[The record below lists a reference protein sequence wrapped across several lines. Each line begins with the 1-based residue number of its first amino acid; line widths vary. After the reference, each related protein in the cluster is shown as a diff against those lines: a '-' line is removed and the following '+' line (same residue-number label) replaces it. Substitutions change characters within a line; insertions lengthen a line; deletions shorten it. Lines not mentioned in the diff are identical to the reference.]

1 MQFNSFSEFINM
13 GGYGFYVWLSFGVS
27 ALLLVILLISSKADH
42 QKIINN
48 IAKQKQRE
56 DKLRQA
62 RELRKQQASSAQ
74 DEAEQAT
81 S

>member
-27 ALLLVILLISSKADH
+27 ALLLVILLFSSKAGH

-62 RELRKQQASSAQ
+62 RELRKQQANSAQ
-74 DEAEQAT
+74 NEAEQAT